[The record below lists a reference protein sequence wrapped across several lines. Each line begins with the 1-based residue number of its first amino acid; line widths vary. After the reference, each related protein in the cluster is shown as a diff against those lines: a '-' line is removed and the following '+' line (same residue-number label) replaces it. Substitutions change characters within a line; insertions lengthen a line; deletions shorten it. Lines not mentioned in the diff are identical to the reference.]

1 VELLTCVAVSG
12 LNLWLAAGAL
22 ACSSLVCS
30 PQLYASDS
38 AAAAPTPVAHSALV
52 TLEAGPSPAGLL
64 LRLRHTADQ
73 TPLSVTDLRV
83 SVAGKSQLALRRA
96 DGSWFVPLS
105 NAASA
110 DDQLEVVVAHD
121 GIREVLSG
129 RITVPGA
136 GSNDA
141 HSAGAAVSVL
151 RDHKQMAW
159 WILNITIV
167 LIAAIAI
174 SRRLS

>member
-1 VELLTCVAVSG
+1 MQAVSG
-12 LNLWLAAGAL
+12 LNWLAAGVLACSAL
-22 ACSSLVCS
+22 ACG
-30 PQLYASDS
+30 PQLHASDS
-38 AAAAPTPVAHSALV
+38 AAVPLTPVAHSALV
-52 TLEAGPSPAGLL
+52 TLEAGPAAAGLV

-73 TPLSVTDLRV
+73 TPLSVTDLTV
-83 SVAGKSQLALRRA
+83 SVDGRSQLAMRRE

-105 NAASA
+105 AAIT

-121 GIREVLSG
+121 GIREILSG

-136 GSNDA
+136 GSG
-141 HSAGAAVSVL
+141 SARNAGGAASVL

>member
-1 VELLTCVAVSG
+1 MQAVSG
-12 LNLWLAAGAL
+12 LNSWLAAGLL
-22 ACSSLVCS
+22 ACSALVCG
-30 PQLYASDS
+30 PPLHASDD
-38 AAAAPTPVAHSALV
+38 AATPLTPVAQSALV
-52 TLEAGPSPAGLL
+52 TLEVGPAAAGLV

-73 TPLSVTDLRV
+73 TPLSVTDLTV
-83 SVAGKSQLALRRA
+83 SIDGTSQLAMRRA

-105 NAASA
+105 DGAITDN
-110 DDQLEVVVAHD
+110 QLEVVVAHD

-129 RITVPGA
+129 RITIPGA
-136 GSNDA
+136 STR
-141 HSAGAAVSVL
+141 SARHASGAASVL

-174 SRRLS
+174 SRRWS

>member
-1 VELLTCVAVSG
+1 
-12 LNLWLAAGAL
+12 
-22 ACSSLVCS
+22 
-30 PQLYASDS
+30 
-38 AAAAPTPVAHSALV
+38 V
-52 TLEAGPSPAGLL
+52 TLEAGPTAAGLV

-73 TPLSVTDLRV
+73 TPVSVTDLTV
-83 SVAGKSQLALRRA
+83 SVDGKSQLATRRA

-105 NAASA
+105 GAALA
-110 DDQLEVVVAHD
+110 NEQLDVVVAHD
-121 GIREVLSG
+121 GIREALSG
-129 RITVPGA
+129 RITVAGA
-136 GSNDA
+136 GTP
-141 HSAGAAVSVL
+141 SARNGAASVL

>member
-1 VELLTCVAVSG
+1 MQAVSG
-12 LNLWLAAGAL
+12 LKWLAAGVLACSAL
-22 ACSSLVCS
+22 ACG
-30 PQLYASDS
+30 PQLHASDS
-38 AAAAPTPVAHSALV
+38 AAVPLTPVAHSALV
-52 TLEAGPSPAGLL
+52 TLEAGPAAAGLV

-73 TPLSVTDLRV
+73 TPLSVTDLTV
-83 SVAGKSQLALRRA
+83 SVDGRSQLAMRRE

-105 NAASA
+105 EAIP

-121 GIREVLSG
+121 GIREILSG
-129 RITVPGA
+129 RVTVPGA
-136 GSNDA
+136 GTG
-141 HSAGAAVSVL
+141 SARNAGGAASVL

-174 SRRLS
+174 SRRMS

>member
-1 VELLTCVAVSG
+1 MRAVSG
-12 LNLWLAAGAL
+12 LKWLVAGVVACSAL
-22 ACSSLVCS
+22 ACG
-30 PQLYASDS
+30 PQLHAYDS
-38 AAAAPTPVAHSALV
+38 AAVPLTPVAHSALV
-52 TLEAGPSPAGLL
+52 TLEAGPAAAGLV

-73 TPLSVTDLRV
+73 TPLSVTDLTV
-83 SVAGKSQLALRRA
+83 SVDGRSQLAMRRE

-105 NAASA
+105 DAIT
-110 DDQLEVVVAHD
+110 DDQLEVVVTHD
-121 GIREVLSG
+121 GIREILSG

-136 GSNDA
+136 GSG
-141 HSAGAAVSVL
+141 SARNAGGAASVL

>member
-1 VELLTCVAVSG
+1 MRVVSG
-12 LNLWLAAGAL
+12 LNSWLAAAVL
-22 ACSSLVCS
+22 ACSALVCG
-30 PQLYASDS
+30 PQLHASDS
-38 AAAAPTPVAHSALV
+38 AAAPLTPVAHSALV
-52 TLEAGPSPAGLL
+52 TLEAGPAAAGLV

-73 TPLSVTDLRV
+73 TPLSVTDLTV
-83 SVAGKSQLALRRA
+83 SVDGRSELAMRRA

-105 NAASA
+105 NAIT

-136 GSNDA
+136 GSG
-141 HSAGAAVSVL
+141 SARNAGGAASVL

>member
-1 VELLTCVAVSG
+1 MQAVSG
-12 LNLWLAAGAL
+12 LNSWLAAGVL
-22 ACSSLVCS
+22 ACSALLCG
-30 PQLYASDS
+30 PQLPASED
-38 AAAAPTPVAHSALV
+38 APMPLTPVARSALV
-52 TLEAGPSPAGLL
+52 TLEASPAAAGLV

-73 TPLSVTDLRV
+73 TPLSVTDLTV
-83 SVAGKSQLALRRA
+83 SVDGRSQLALRRT
-96 DGSWFVPLS
+96 DDSWFVPLS
-105 NAASA
+105 DAAFT

-129 RITVPGA
+129 RITIPGA
-136 GSNDA
+136 GTR
-141 HSAGAAVSVL
+141 SARNASGAASVL

>member
-1 VELLTCVAVSG
+1 MQAVSR
-12 LNLWLAAGAL
+12 LNWLAAGVL
-22 ACSSLVCS
+22 ACSALVCG
-30 PQLYASDS
+30 PQLHASES
-38 AAAAPTPVAHSALV
+38 AAAPLTPVAHSALV
-52 TLEAGPSPAGLL
+52 TLEAGPAAAGLV

-73 TPLSVTDLRV
+73 TPLSVTDLTV
-83 SVAGKSQLALRRA
+83 SVDGRSELAMRRE

-105 NAASA
+105 NAAIT

-129 RITVPGA
+129 RISVPGA
-136 GSNDA
+136 GSASARDA
-141 HSAGAAVSVL
+141 GGAASVL

>member
-1 VELLTCVAVSG
+1 MQAVSG
-12 LNLWLAAGAL
+12 LNWLAAGVL
-22 ACSSLVCS
+22 ACSALVCG
-30 PQLYASDS
+30 PRLHASES
-38 AAAAPTPVAHSALV
+38 AAASLTPVAHSALV
-52 TLEAGPSPAGLL
+52 TLEAGPAAGGLV

-73 TPLSVTDLRV
+73 TPLSVTDLTV
-83 SVAGKSQLALRRA
+83 SVGGRSELAMRRE

-105 NAASA
+105 NAAIT

-129 RITVPGA
+129 RISVPGA
-136 GSNDA
+136 GSG
-141 HSAGAAVSVL
+141 SARNAGGAASVL
-151 RDHKQMAW
+151 RNHQQMAW